1 VNLHYTPAEEAFRA
15 EVRDFLESSLARP
28 EFSPLRGRG
37 GPGDEHTCFEPRQ
50 AWERFLGAAGYIG
63 LGWPTAYGGRDATL
77 VEQVIFHEE
86 YARAKA
92 PGRLGHIGEMLL
104 GPTLLAFGT
113 EAQKQQFLPPIKRG
127 EALWCQGYSEPE
139 AGSDLANVRTVA
151 VRDGDAWVI
160 TGQKTWTSH
169 GQWADACFVLCRTR
183 TDGPK
188 HAGLSYVLVPMR
200 QPGIEVRPIKQMTG
214 TSEFNEVF
222 FDGARAPLENVV
234 GEVDGGWKVAMGT
247 LAFERGASTL
257 GQQLSFE
264 NELKRLIEVARAR
277 GLHHDP
283 VLRDRLTQAW
293 MGLEVMRLNTLRM
306 LTALNRGVLVKEALI
321 SKLYWSNW
329 HRDLGKL
336 AMDLGGLGGEILAG
350 APYELDEFQ
359 RLFLFARADT
369 IYAGTNE
376 IQRNLIAQRALEL
389 PKGP

>member
-1 VNLHYTPAEEAFRA
+1 
-15 EVRDFLESSLARP
+15 
-28 EFSPLRGRG
+28 
-37 GPGDEHTCFEPRQ
+37 
-50 AWERFLGAAGYIG
+50 
-63 LGWPTAYGGRDATL
+63 
-77 VEQVIFHEE
+77 
-86 YARAKA
+86 
-92 PGRLGHIGEMLL
+92 M
-104 GPTLLAFGT
+104 
-113 EAQKQQFLPPIKRG
+113 
-127 EALWCQGYSEPE
+127 
-139 AGSDLANVRTVA
+139 
-151 VRDGDAWVI
+151 
-160 TGQKTWTSH
+160 
-169 GQWADACFVLCRTR
+169 FV
-183 TDGPK
+183 
-188 HAGLSYVLVPMR
+188 VPMDT
-200 QPGIEVRPIKQMTG
+200 PGISFTPVHTMGGERTNITYYDDVKVDDKYR
-214 TSEFNEVF
+214 
-222 FDGARAPLENVV
+222 V